1 MQIGLSYRK
10 CSERPIQYIGSVI
23 AHLEPSE
30 RITETHHAER
40 RGGIFCA
47 PPRSF
52 RTNRIVL
59 KMTLAKSPAGALRG
73 ERRGV
78 LQQRRS
84 GGLAVWTAGAPTRGS
99 DGEQMMR
106 EGATGRQAAPVV
118 RR

>member
-30 RITETHHAER
+30 SITETHHAER

-59 KMTLAKSPAGALRG
+59 KMTLAKSPAGALRASAAASCS
-73 ERRGV
+73 RGGREGWLFGRLV
-78 LQQRRS
+78 LR
-84 GGLAVWTAGAPTRGS
+84 LGAPTGS
-99 DGEQMMR
+99 R
-106 EGATGRQAAPVV
+106 
-118 RR
+118 